1 MAATYGVRFL
11 HESIHENCQQLVSI
25 IDLVRVLSDDP
36 DQRGFGI
43 RFVKF
48 IEVGTQRWNDAL
60 IL

>member
-1 MAATYGVRFL
+1 MVTYGVRLL

-43 RFVKF
+43 RFIKF
-48 IEVGTQRWNDAL
+48 IEVGA
-60 IL
+60 